1 MLSLM
6 VALICP
12 SSDGKYPFR
21 DRFRS
26 ENQNCLL
33 EVGAYNLADNM
44 LRLVS

>member
-1 MLSLM
+1 M

-12 SSDGKYPFR
+12 TFDGKYPFR

-26 ENQNCLL
+26 ENHNCLL